1 MNSLMSDTIR
11 FEFYENVVSARIEI
25 IISFTKRIIW
35 IIILLRSLILYN
47 NISNQISNEPKCS
60 DLYRLRIEVKVFASM
75 VA

>member
-60 DLYRLRIEVKVFASM
+60 DLFPPED
-75 VA
+75 